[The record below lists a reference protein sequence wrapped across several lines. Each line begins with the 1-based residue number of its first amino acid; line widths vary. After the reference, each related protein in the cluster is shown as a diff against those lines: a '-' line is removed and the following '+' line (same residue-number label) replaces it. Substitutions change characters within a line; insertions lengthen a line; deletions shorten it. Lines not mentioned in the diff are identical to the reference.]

1 MIWFELLIHNWIN
14 IAKLAL
20 NHDIFVISINIVIL
34 LLNNS
39 INIAK
44 LALNQVF
51 IVY

>member
-1 MIWFELLIHNWIN
+1 MIWFELLIHNLNN
-14 IAKLAL
+14 IAKLGL
-20 NHDIFVISINIVIL
+20 NHDIFVISSNIVIL
-34 LLNNS
+34 LVNNS